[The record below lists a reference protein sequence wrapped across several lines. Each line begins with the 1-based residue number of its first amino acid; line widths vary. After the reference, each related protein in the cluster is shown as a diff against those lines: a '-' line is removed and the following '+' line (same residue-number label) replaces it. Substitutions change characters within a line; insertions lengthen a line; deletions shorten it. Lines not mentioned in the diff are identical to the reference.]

1 LVPDPP
7 TLAPLDDQAITARL
21 AGAGSMRA
29 DIEHVMATVPDGA
42 TPAEYRRAILDENA
56 ARKGTGTSRMWAWK
70 RLKLRYA
77 LDRPETVEFAAFR
90 RAMRDSDPAGR
101 GLSAMLMF
109 ARLDRLFRETTLD
122 VLAPRLARPEE
133 VIPIQLVRENVE
145 GRRRAAGLE
154 WSDESLASVA
164 NHLAS
169 SWKDFGLVEGSKE
182 RRIARLRPSH
192 ATTRFAVELGRAEG
206 RTDRQVLDAPWFRLL
221 GMDVGDAESA
231 LRAAARAGVLGFRTQ
246 ADVVELDLEPAAHRA
261 EGG

>member
-1 LVPDPP
+1 MAPDLP
-7 TLAPLDDQAITARL
+7 TLEPIDQQAITARL

-29 DIEHVMATVPDGA
+29 DIEHVMAAVGFGA
-42 TPAEYRRAILDENA
+42 TPDDYRRAILDENA

-101 GLSAMLMF
+101 ALSAMLMF
-109 ARLDRLFRETTLD
+109 ARQDRLFRESTLQ
-122 VLAPRLARPEE
+122 VLVPRLGHAGE
-133 VIPIQLVRENVE
+133 VISAPLVREDVE
-145 GRRRAAGLE
+145 ARRRAAGLE

-206 RTDRQVLDAPWFRLL
+206 RTDRQILDAPWFRLL
-221 GMDVGDAESA
+221 GMDATAAESA
-231 LRAAARAGVLGFRTQ
+231 LRAAARDGILQYRAQ
-246 ADVVELDLEPAAHRA
+246 ADVIEITLPAD
-261 EGG
+261 GD